1 MTERCVSTIIY
12 GCCFFFP
19 GNSSVTH
26 TIHGCSPLWRT
37 CCWDTDLLI
46 ASLLSSRNVQQ
57 LTRGRRSG
65 RTCISLIS
73 GPYTLCACAGV
84 CVSGWLGAFRGMFC
98 MRVCNVVRSTNVSW
112 IAQQTV
118 TGCINQTLSHLIL
131 LRSVLTNCSFN
142 VYLRISVG
150 EEGCLLEIC
159 FLRLYN

>member
-1 MTERCVSTIIY
+1 
-12 GCCFFFP
+12 
-19 GNSSVTH
+19 
-26 TIHGCSPLWRT
+26 
-37 CCWDTDLLI
+37 
-46 ASLLSSRNVQQ
+46 
-57 LTRGRRSG
+57 
-65 RTCISLIS
+65 
-73 GPYTLCACAGV
+73 
-84 CVSGWLGAFRGMFC
+84 

-118 TGCINQTLSHLIL
+118 TGWINQTLSHLSL